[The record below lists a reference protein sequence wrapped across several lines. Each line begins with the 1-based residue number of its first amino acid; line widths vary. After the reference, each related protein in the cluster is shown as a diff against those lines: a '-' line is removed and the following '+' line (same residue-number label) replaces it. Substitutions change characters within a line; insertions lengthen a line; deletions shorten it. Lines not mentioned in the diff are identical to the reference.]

1 MRALIPLWG
10 HHLLDQITSQRLH
23 LLIPSQE
30 MRFPH
35 INLYGNTK
43 YHILSPYQILA
54 EMAKLDETH
63 QEVVKW
69 EEELGRKEPIFESE
83 GVGADSK

>member
-1 MRALIPLWG
+1 
-10 HHLLDQITSQRLH
+10 
-23 LLIPSQE
+23 
-30 MRFPH
+30 
-35 INLYGNTK
+35 
-43 YHILSPYQILA
+43 
-54 EMAKLDETH
+54 MAKLDETH